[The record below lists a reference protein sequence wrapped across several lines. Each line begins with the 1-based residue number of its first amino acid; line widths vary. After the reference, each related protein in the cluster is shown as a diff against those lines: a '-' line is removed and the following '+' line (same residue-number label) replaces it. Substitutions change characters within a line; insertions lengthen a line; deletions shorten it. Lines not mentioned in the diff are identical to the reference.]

1 MAAQDRDNPMSGL
14 LRQSFQADSGA
25 QGECLSSDI
34 LAAYY
39 EHSLASDE
47 MSRCEEHVSHCFG
60 CREQLAALA
69 RTDPLP
75 QEQPRHVWLLDWR
88 LLLSATAALLIL
100 TVWGARRSAMTPAVP
115 SQPLVAMSRAEQTY
129 PPQNS
134 LPPPRSP
141 LSTPASPPKVAG
153 ESLPQ
158 QELNK
163 VSPQRQPPAPEPPR
177 AMQKKL
183 SPEVSLNA
191 PGAEN
196 SLKLG
201 SDQQI
206 VQESNRPAESRA
218 AGTLDAEKSAA
229 PSAPIP
235 QRPTVVAQSAAP
247 PSASNARV
255 GAGAGNVTSGADAGA
270 PAELPSAK
278 QQSQSGVIFD
288 RLGAANE
295 GLPAQSAEQR
305 SAQTIIP
312 TPNPKVLWRIAGGGF
327 IERSQDGGATWHGQ
341 LPESNAHFTAGAA
354 PTTKVLWLVGENG
367 MILLTKDASRWK
379 KISPP
384 IPADF
389 VSVEASSATS
399 ATVTAAD
406 RQKFST
412 SDSGTKW
419 VPVH

>member
-1 MAAQDRDNPMSGL
+1 MSGL
-14 LRQSFQADSGA
+14 LRQSLEADRGT
-25 QGECLSSDI
+25 QGECLSPDI

-39 EHSLASDE
+39 ERSLASGE
-47 MSRCEEHVSHCFG
+47 MSRCEDHVSHCFG
-60 CREQLAALA
+60 CRQQLAVLA
-69 RTDPLP
+69 RMEPLP

-100 TVWGARRSAMTPAVP
+100 TVWGVRRSAVTPAVAN
-115 SQPLVAMSRAEQTY
+115 QPLVAMSRAEQAY
-129 PPQNS
+129 PPQDS
-134 LPPPRSP
+134 LHSPQSP
-141 LSTPASPPKVAG
+141 LSTPATPPNVAG
-153 ESLPQ
+153 KSLLQ

-163 VSPQRQPPAPEPPR
+163 VSPQPQTPASEGPR
-177 AMQKKL
+177 VAQKKL
-183 SPEVSLNA
+183 SRDLPLHAS
-191 PGAEN
+191 GAEN
-196 SLKLG
+196 ALKMR
-201 SDQQI
+201 SD
-206 VQESNRPAESRA
+206 VQA
-218 AGTLDAEKSAA
+218 AGQPNRLIESKVLDQKSASPTA
-229 PSAPIP
+229 PLPS
-235 QRPTVVAQSAAP
+235 QPTVMLQSAAP

-255 GAGAGNVTSGADAGA
+255 GAGAGSVTSGDDAGA
-270 PAELPSAK
+270 PAELPSAN
-278 QQSQSGVIFD
+278 QQSQSGVISD
-288 RLGAANE
+288 RPGAAN

-354 PTTKVLWLVGENG
+354 PATKVLWLVGENG
-367 MILLTKDASRWK
+367 MILLTKDASHWK

-399 ATVTAAD
+399 AAVTAAD

-412 SDSGTKW
+412 SNSGKKW

>member
-1 MAAQDRDNPMSGL
+1 MAAQDRDNAMSGL
-14 LRQSFQADSGA
+14 LRQSLQADKA
-25 QGECLSSDI
+25 TQGECLSPDI

-39 EHSLASDE
+39 ERSLASDE
-47 MSRCEEHVSHCFG
+47 MSRCEDHVSRCFG

-75 QEQPRHVWLLDWR
+75 QEQPHRHMWLLDWR

-100 TVWGARRSAMTPAVP
+100 TVWGVRRSAMTPAVAN
-115 SQPLVAMSRAEQTY
+115 QPLVAMSRAGQTY
-129 PPQNS
+129 PPQDS
-134 LPPPRSP
+134 LRLRQSP
-141 LSTPASPPKVAG
+141 LSTPAAPPKIAR
-153 ESLPQ
+153 ESLPLR
-158 QELNK
+158 ELNE
-163 VSPQRQPPAPEPPR
+163 VSPQLQSPAPERPR

-183 SPEVSLNA
+183 SPEISLNA

-196 SLKLG
+196 SLKLR
-201 SDQQI
+201 SDQQ
-206 VQESNRPAESRA
+206 VAQESDRPTETRA
-218 AGTLDAEKSAA
+218 AGTLDAEKNAA

-235 QRPTVVAQSAAP
+235 QRPTVVAQLAAP

-255 GAGAGNVTSGADAGA
+255 SAGAGNVAPGADAGA
-270 PAELPSAK
+270 AAELPSAK
-278 QQSQSGVIFD
+278 QQSQSGAVFD
-288 RLGAANE
+288 RLGAAN

-327 IERSQDGGATWHGQ
+327 IERSQDGGATWLGQ

-354 PTTKVLWLVGENG
+354 PATKVLWLVGENG
-367 MILLTKDASRWK
+367 MILLTKDASHWK

-399 ATVTAAD
+399 ATLTAAD
-406 RQKFST
+406 RQRFST
-412 SDSGTKW
+412 SDSGKKW
-419 VPVH
+419 VPVR